1 MITLFNSEEYENA
14 KSSDLLPLK
23 CELCGKL
30 FYSTKKYIKCCFTN
44 SNYKNKNRFCS
55 NECKNKNN
63 ITSIKKQCTNC
74 NKEIY
79 VTPSMLHKSKTNSFF
94 CSKSC
99 SAHYNNTHK
108 KIGVRRSKL
117 EMYIEEKLTEQY
129 PNLDILYNSKKIINS
144 ELDIYIPSLKLAFEL
159 NGLFHYEPIF
169 GNKKLELIKEN
180 DSNKFQKCQEQKIS
194 LCIIDTSSQK
204 YFKEQS
210 SIKFLNIIKN
220 IIDEK
225 LQQLAK

>member
-1 MITLFNSEEYENA
+1 MITLFTNEEYENA

-23 CELCGKL
+23 CELCGKI

-180 DSNKFQKCQEQKIS
+180 DNNKFQKCQEQKIS

-204 YFKEQS
+204 YFKEQT

-225 LQQLAK
+225 LQQLAE